1 MVECS
6 HWAWFWAGVLTLAAT
21 CGLALVALVIAAEWR
36 GQRERDDPP
45 RFL

>member
-6 HWAWFWAGVLTLAAT
+6 NWAWFWAGVLTFVAT
-21 CGLALVALVIAAEWR
+21 FGLALVGLVIAAEWR
-36 GQRERDDPP
+36 GHRDEDPP